1 MASEGR
7 LGACPLPISEREQV
21 LLGHG
26 SGGRLSA
33 ELLERVFLP
42 ALSNP
47 LLDRLDDQARLEVDG
62 ARLAFTTDAFVVSP
76 PFFPGGDIGSLAVHG
91 TVNDL
96 AVGGAQPIAL
106 AAAFILEEGFALRD
120 LERVV
125 ASMRD
130 AAAAV
135 GVPVVTGD
143 TKVVGRGAGDGVFI
157 TTTGIG
163 RVPAGVALAA
173 DAVRPGDAVLLSGSV
188 GDHGMAIVSLREGLG
203 LEGRI
208 ESDSA
213 PLHELVAAMLDASGR
228 VHAMRD
234 ATRGGVAAVVNEI
247 AERSG
252 VGVELD
258 EAAVPVRDA
267 VRGAC
272 ELLGFDPLVVANEGK
287 LVAFVA
293 ESDADAVLSAMRAH
307 PLGAGAARI
316 GSVTAEHP
324 ATVVV
329 RTAIGGAR
337 VLTTPHGELLPRI
350 C

>member
-1 MASEGR
+1 M
-7 LGACPLPISEREQV
+7 PIAQHEEV

-26 SGGRLSA
+26 SGGTLTA

-42 ALSNP
+42 RLANP
-47 LLDRLDDQARLEVDG
+47 VLDRMDDQARLEVDG

-76 PFFPGGDIGSLAVHG
+76 IFFPGGDIGSLSVHG

-96 AVGGAQPIAL
+96 AVGGAEPLYI
-106 AAAFILEEGFALRD
+106 AAAFVLEEGLPLRD

-125 ASMRD
+125 ASMAD
-130 AAAAV
+130 AAAAA
-135 GVPVVTGD
+135 GVQVVAGD
-143 TKVVGRGAGDGVFI
+143 TKVVGRGACDGLYVV
-157 TTTGIG
+157 TTGIG
-163 RVPAGVALAA
+163 RVPRGVCVAA
-173 DAVRPGDAVLLSGSV
+173 DGARPGDAVLVSGTV

-203 LEGRI
+203 LEGTI

-213 PLHELVAAMLDASGR
+213 ALNGLVAEMLVACPD

-234 ATRGGVAAVVNEI
+234 ATRGGLAAVVNEI
-247 AERSG
+247 AAQSG

-258 EAAVPVRDA
+258 ERSIPVREQ

-287 LVAFVA
+287 LVAFVPEA
-293 ESDADAVLSAMRAH
+293 AAGATLAAMRAH
-307 PLGAGAARI
+307 PLGRDAACIGRVTGANPGQVAL
-316 GSVTAEHP
+316 
-324 ATVVV
+324 
-329 RTAIGGAR
+329 RTGIGGSR
-337 VLTTPHGELLPRI
+337 VLVAPHGELLPRI